1 MIFYFLK
8 KVHEGKGEKRKIEN
22 GKRGPLPGIRD
33 KKKILQRKLQQ

>member
-22 GKRGPLPGIRD
+22 GKRGPLPGIRE
-33 KKKILQRKLQQ
+33 KKILQRKLQQ